1 MEAPAS
7 DTAVESIA
15 DAIFKE
21 QPASV
26 IEAYSAFDRELIEL
40 HSAQDI
46 CAYAHSMRGSDG
58 YAHLAVRYPDM
69 AGALT
74 KSLIELHPSKCGGHT
89 YRYQSQGWGLIWV
102 YLKLS
107 PRGGRESFISAN
119 SEKRALAWASTY
131 PDMESPSA
139 WHWPAVARHLRRLRR
154 ALKLAA

>member
-15 DAIFKE
+15 NAIFKE
-21 QPASV
+21 QPAAA

-40 HSAQDI
+40 HTAQDI
-46 CAYAHSMRGSDG
+46 YAYARSKHDSDG
-58 YAHLAVRYPDM
+58 YVHLAVHYPDM

-74 KSLIELHPSKCGGHT
+74 KSLMNLDPLKCSGHT

-102 YLKLS
+102 YIKLS
-107 PRGGRESFISAN
+107 TRGGRESFIPAN
-119 SEKRALAWASTY
+119 SEKRALAWAPTY
-131 PDMESPSA
+131 PDMEPPSA
-139 WHWPAVARHLRRLRR
+139 WQWPVVARHLRRLRR